1 MNEPARKKSASSA
14 SGMRSPVYW
23 SLLGL
28 VIKRPGYGYQ
38 LAKRFEREYGDDLP
52 LSSDSHIYTALNELR
67 RRGLVEAIPGT
78 EVVESEGERQPKPEY
93 RATVEGLQAYRDWLR
108 GQVREDRRQARLF
121 LRQLAVLAHDPAGG
135 LEVIACLEQASLEE
149 AGHASAV
156 STRGTRS
163 DEVSGLFDRMVS
175 EESRLVSQV
184 KLLFAE
190 YARGEFEALP
200 SRGSCRDGPAA

>member
-1 MNEPARKKSASSA
+1 MNEPARKKSVSSA

-38 LAKRFEREYGDDLP
+38 LVKRFELEYGDDLP

-67 RRGLVEAIPGT
+67 RRGLVEAIPGA
-78 EVVESEGERQPKPEY
+78 EVIESDGRQPKPRY
-93 RATVEGLQAYRDWLR
+93 RATVRGLQAYRDWLC

-156 STRGTRS
+156 SARGARS
-163 DEVSGLFDRMVS
+163 DEVSGLLDRLVS